1 MVWYGKALLMWVKQ
15 QLKPRVDINSLFP
28 YNTFNCRFIMKFD
41 PELSEVFTTEGV
53 TFEFN
58 HARTEYLS
66 NDILDQYNTQMHKLG
81 KIFMKAKKKNKSNK
95 AENIIALHSEW
106 NVDGNDETM
115 YLVFNDDDNS
125 FTHVTT
131 ENLFYSESN
140 EVQE

>member
-1 MVWYGKALLMWVKQ
+1 
-15 QLKPRVDINSLFP
+15 
-28 YNTFNCRFIMKFD
+28 MKFD

-66 NDILDQYNTQMHKLG
+66 NDILDQYNTQMNNLG
-81 KIFMKAKKKNKSNK
+81 KIFKKAKKKNKSNK
-95 AENIIALHSEW
+95 AEDIIALHSEW
-106 NVDGNDETM
+106 NVNDNNETL

-131 ENLFYSESN
+131 ENLFYSETN

>member
-1 MVWYGKALLMWVKQ
+1 
-15 QLKPRVDINSLFP
+15 
-28 YNTFNCRFIMKFD
+28 MKFD
-41 PELSEVFTTEGV
+41 PKTSEVFTVEGV

-58 HARTEYLS
+58 HARTEYIS

-81 KIFMKAKKKNKSNK
+81 KIFKKAKKKDKSNS
-95 AENIIALHSEW
+95 ANNVIALHSEW

-115 YLVFNDDDNS
+115 YLLFNDKDDDNS

-131 ENLFYSESN
+131 ENLFYSETN